1 MEEANI
7 LATCKKE
14 KKIQPKSKRVVLPTK
29 ISGEDFNKTS
39 AGSFYYIN
47 EKKDKM
53 LEKVRIEKERIN
65 SMRLNEAMLV
75 TKYAAKFK
83 INARDLIK

>member
-14 KKIQPKSKRVVLPTK
+14 KKQQFKNKRVVVFPAK

-39 AGSFYYIN
+39 SGSFYYIN
-47 EKKDKM
+47 EKKDKF
-53 LEKVRIEKERIN
+53 L
-65 SMRLNEAMLV
+65 
-75 TKYAAKFK
+75 
-83 INARDLIK
+83 